1 MLIGSPKMSGL
12 SISGTFWIIDIKSGN
27 FPLYGIETSPESG
40 DWPFSD
46 ES

>member
-12 SISGTFWIIDIKSGN
+12 SISGTFYMIDIKSGN
-27 FPLYGIETSPESG
+27 FPLYGIETSPERG
-40 DWPFSD
+40 DCPFND